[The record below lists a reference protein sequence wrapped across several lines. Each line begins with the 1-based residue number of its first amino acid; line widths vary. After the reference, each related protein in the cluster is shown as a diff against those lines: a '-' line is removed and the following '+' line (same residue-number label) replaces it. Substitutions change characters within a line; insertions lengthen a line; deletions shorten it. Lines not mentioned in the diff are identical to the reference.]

1 MRIVCGTRKITG
13 SIFPSAYTYV
23 TTGIEYICIYVY
35 RWIRE
40 SRTLTRFSRMSSSLE
55 DGQESTLIASRAR
68 ITAMLV
74 VIEAAIIGVWPLFSR
89 FGPPFGDRTG
99 GETSDHVFDHRPDL
113 TSSCYT
119 VFYPSVTIDRK
130 VATGRNLKMETR
142 RVFNGATTERS
153 RLEKTKKRGI
163 VGTHVDVAY

>member
-13 SIFPSAYTYV
+13 SIFPSACTYV

-89 FGPPFGDRTG
+89 FDPPFGGQNERSRFRSSTR
-99 GETSDHVFDHRPDL
+99 SL

>member
-13 SIFPSAYTYV
+13 SIFPSACTYV

-89 FGPPFGDRTG
+89 FGPPFGDRTEG
-99 GETSDHVFDHRPDL
+99 AKRAITFSI
-113 TSSCYT
+113 
-119 VFYPSVTIDRK
+119 IDPITDELVLYRFLSIGYDRSQG
-130 VATGRNLKMETR
+130 GRNLKMETR
-142 RVFNGATTERS
+142 RVF
-153 RLEKTKKRGI
+153 
-163 VGTHVDVAY
+163 